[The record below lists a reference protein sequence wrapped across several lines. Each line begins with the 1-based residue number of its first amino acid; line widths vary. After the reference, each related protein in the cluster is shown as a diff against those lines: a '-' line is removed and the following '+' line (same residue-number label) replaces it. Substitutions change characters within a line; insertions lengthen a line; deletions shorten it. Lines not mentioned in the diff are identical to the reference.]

1 MDTRRKLFI
10 AVCCSF
16 LSRSPHARHF
26 LRSFYYNVSASTKA
40 LSPFSHRAL
49 LFSCFVDEQ
58 AALPQGIVP
67 FVFAKEYNLHPDI
80 LSTA

>member
-1 MDTRRKLFI
+1 MYIYIFVYELGFNLF
-10 AVCCSF
+10 
-16 LSRSPHARHF
+16 L
-26 LRSFYYNVSASTKA
+26 
-40 LSPFSHRAL
+40 
-49 LFSCFVDEQ
+49 Q